1 MIKTKTYFFIFVIVF
16 ALSLSLNFY
25 YLFFHNHKS
34 YISGFSFLDPTIS
47 NLEVEDYLEA
57 KNEYT
62 ASYKPLKVEIQEI
75 ISKSEGEFGV
85 YFEDLEFHSWIGI
98 NETDLFTPA
107 SLMKVTTVSAILKEV
122 EEGELSLDKE
132 VFLSQDYMDD
142 KFGELYKYQGST
154 ISIKKLIEIALI
166 YSDNTAVRALHP
178 FISYDRWIEAR
189 LNMGLPLVSIEESEK
204 GIELTPKQFS
214 NVFRSLYYSGYLS
227 RSSSNWILELLSE
240 SEFKKGIPAGV
251 PDGVTVSHKIGVWI
265 NEGETIG
272 SVHDC
277 GIVYA
282 KKPYILCIMSE
293 GVTSKEGNE
302 VIEEISRT
310 VYNYVSNQSDL

>member
-1 MIKTKTYFFIFVIVF
+1 MIKTKTYFFIFVVVF
-16 ALSLSLNFY
+16 ILSLSLNFY

-47 NLEVEDYLEA
+47 NLDVEDYLKA
-57 KNEYT
+57 KEEYT
-62 ASYKPLKVEIQEI
+62 SSYKPLKAEIQEVL
-75 ISKSEGEFGV
+75 SKSQGNFGV

-98 NETDLFTPA
+98 NEAELFTPA
-107 SLMKVTTVSAILKEV
+107 SLLKVTTVSAILKEV
-122 EEGELSLDKE
+122 EEGKLSLDKE
-132 VFLSQDYMDD
+132 VFLSKEYADN
-142 KFGELYKYQGST
+142 KFGELYKYQGSIIT
-154 ISIKKLIEIALI
+154 IKELIEIAMI
-166 YSDNTAVRALHP
+166 YSDNTAIKAVHP
-178 FISYDRWIEAR
+178 FISYDEWTEAR
-189 LNMGLPLVSIEESEK
+189 LGMGLPLISIEESEK

-227 RSSSNWILELLSE
+227 RSSSNWILELLSK
-240 SEFKKGIPAGV
+240 SEFKTGIPAGV
-251 PDGVTVSHKIGVWI
+251 PEDVVVSHKIGVWI

-282 KKPYILCIMSE
+282 EKPYILCVMSE
-293 GVTSKEGNE
+293 GVTSKEGND

-310 VYNYVSNQSDL
+310 VYNYISGIN